1 MDNSSFAREQ
11 FLTLREEIKQTK
23 SRLFWISAMGLFGVP
38 LLTIFASQ
46 VERERFV
53 ALLVPY
59 FVLVIILMFLAEQN
73 ALMRAGRFIRE
84 RLEKDAGAP
93 SGWEAWLESR
103 PDLRLMDRH
112 FFAGFIIVFFVYYFM
127 TIGLA
132 LQGLW
137 VEKDR
142 DSVAM
147 SWLIGA
153 IATYAIGAIWA
164 LATLIQHW
172 RSCVG
177 TSNQ

>member
-1 MDNSSFAREQ
+1 MDAGRFSREQ
-11 FLTLREEIKQTK
+11 FLTLREEIKNTK

-84 RLEKDAGAP
+84 RVEKDTGP
-93 SGWEAWLESR
+93 NGWEGWLESR

-112 FFAGFIIVFFVYYFM
+112 FFACFIIVFFVYYFM

-137 VEKDR
+137 MEKDR

-147 SWLIGA
+147 SWLVGA
-153 IATYAIGAIWA
+153 VATYAIGAIWA

-177 TSNQ
+177 TSDE